1 MDTYKELYLPL
12 NIHQTEFN
20 NRVKLNY
27 VVLVKDP
34 AKSRPFWC
42 LGRVVE
48 LFPGDDNN
56 VRSARIRKGDGTCL
70 VNSIKHLYPLELSIT
85 HSHQPL
91 HSVDDVDFEGFDL
104 DDIEKSKFLNDKKL
118 NAIAESFEGFELDD
132 IEKSKL
138 LNDKK
143 LNAIAKSFEGFDVDS
158 IEKSKLLNDEKQSV
172 IGKILAKVDENDE
185 VPHQETQ
192 KLDKH

>member
-1 MDTYKELYLPL
+1 M
-12 NIHQTEFN
+12 
-20 NRVKLNY
+20 
-27 VVLVKDP
+27 
-34 AKSRPFWC
+34 
-42 LGRVVE
+42 VE
-48 LFPGDDNN
+48 LLPGDDDN
-56 VRSARIRKGDGTCL
+56 VRSERIRKGDGTCS

-104 DDIEKSKFLNDKKL
+104 DDIEKSK
-118 NAIAESFEGFELDD
+118 
-132 IEKSKL
+132 L

-143 LNAIAKSFEGFDVDS
+143 LN
-158 IEKSKLLNDEKQSV
+158 V
-172 IGKILAKVDENDE
+172 IGKILAKVHENDE